1 MSATAKLFPISV
13 HAECP
18 AGPLSRVTARSF
30 EMIIDEPPEDGGE
43 DRGPRPLETL
53 LAALASCSNV
63 IARLIAGELG
73 ITVER
78 LSIDVTGKLD
88 YRGIEG
94 SAEVTAPFP
103 EVAFAVEL
111 VGDATP
117 EQVDILKAELARR
130 CPVQVL
136 MREAGSVFS
145 ETWSIARP

>member
-1 MSATAKLFPISV
+1 MVQTPHLFPLAV

-18 AGPLSRVTARSF
+18 AGPLTRVTARCF
-30 EMIIDEPPEDGGE
+30 EMLIDEPPEDGGE
-43 DRGPRPLETL
+43 DRGMRPLEAL

-63 IARLIAGELG
+63 VGRLIAGELG

-103 EVAFAVEL
+103 EVVFAVEL
-111 VGDATP
+111 VCDASP
-117 EQVDILKAELARR
+117 EQVEALKAELARR

>member
-1 MSATAKLFPISV
+1 MSATANLFPISV

-18 AGPLSRVTARSF
+18 AGTLSRVTARSF
-30 EMIIDEPPEDGGE
+30 EMVIDEPPEDGGE
-43 DRGPRPLETL
+43 DRGPRPLEAL

-63 IARLIAGELG
+63 IGRRIADELG
-73 ITVER
+73 ITVDR

-94 SAEVTAPFP
+94 SAQVTTPFP
-103 EVAFAVEL
+103 EVSFAVEL
-111 VGDATP
+111 VGDASP
-117 EQVDILKAELARR
+117 EQIETLKLELARR